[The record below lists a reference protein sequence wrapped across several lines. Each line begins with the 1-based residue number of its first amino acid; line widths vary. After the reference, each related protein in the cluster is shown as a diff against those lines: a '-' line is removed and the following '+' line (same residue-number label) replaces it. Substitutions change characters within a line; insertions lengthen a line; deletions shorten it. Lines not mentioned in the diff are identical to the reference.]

1 MDVAIEFIDVT
12 KSYPLYHHIG
22 SGLKDLLFHPERIFQ
37 LLRGKKYLAIENISF
52 QVKKGEAVALIGRN
66 GAGKSTSLGLVAGV
80 MKPSK
85 GKVITHGRI
94 ASMLELGGGFHPEL
108 TGRENIILNATLLGL
123 RKKEV
128 LARLDRIIEFSE
140 LGEFIDE
147 PIRVYSSGMLA
158 KLGFSV
164 ITQVEPDILIIDE
177 VLAVG
182 DLAFQKKC
190 LETIKDF
197 KQRGVTILF
206 VSHSSSDVAK
216 ICDKVIW
223 IENHN
228 VKKIGTASA
237 ILPQY
242 RAELIEET
250 PEEARAEATAQN
262 IQFTGNGNKE
272 S

>member
-1 MDVAIEFIDVT
+1 MKTAIEFKNVS

-22 SGLKDLLFHPERIFQ
+22 SGVKDLIFHPRRALS
-37 LLRGKKYLAIENISF
+37 LLKGRQYKAIENISF
-52 QVKKGEAVALIGRN
+52 KVEKGQAVALIGRN

-80 MKPSK
+80 IKPTS
-85 GKVITHGRI
+85 GSVITHGRI

-123 RKKEV
+123 RKKQV
-128 LARLDRIIEFSE
+128 LEKLEEIIAFSE
-140 LGEFIDE
+140 LGSFIDE

-164 ITQVEPDILIIDE
+164 ISQVEPDILIIDE

-182 DLAFQKKC
+182 DVAFQKKC
-190 LETIKDF
+190 IATINEF
-197 KQRGVTILF
+197 KKRGITILF
-206 VSHSSSDVAK
+206 VSHSMEDVEK
-216 ICDKVIW
+216 ICDQVIW

-228 VKKIGTASA
+228 LKAAGKAGQI
-237 ILPQY
+237 IPQY
-242 RAELIEET
+242 LEMM
-250 PEEARAEATAQN
+250 
-262 IQFTGNGNKE
+262 